1 MSKSIGGKDYKPQS
15 LDDTLQDF
23 KKIGKGL
30 LVGETADI
38 LGLPADLVGLYYD
51 VRYGEISAELRQ

>member
-38 LGLPADLVGLYYD
+38 LGLPETLLVCIMTLD
-51 VRYGEISAELRQ
+51 TVRHQREYKV